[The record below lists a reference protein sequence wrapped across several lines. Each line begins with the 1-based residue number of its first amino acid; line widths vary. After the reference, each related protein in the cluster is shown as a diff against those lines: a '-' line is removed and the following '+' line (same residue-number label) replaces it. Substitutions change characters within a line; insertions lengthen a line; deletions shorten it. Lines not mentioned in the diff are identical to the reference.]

1 MGARKGCAEGHPCSS
16 LRLWG
21 QSGLTPYCRHFW
33 DAPRPGCPVRM
44 VVGSLVPSASWLRVP
59 WDRKEPL
66 SFAKNRVIVWGA

>member
-1 MGARKGCAEGHPCSS
+1 M
-16 LRLWG
+16 
-21 QSGLTPYCRHFW
+21 TPYCRHFW

-44 VVGSLVPSASWLRVP
+44 VVGSLVPIASWLRVP